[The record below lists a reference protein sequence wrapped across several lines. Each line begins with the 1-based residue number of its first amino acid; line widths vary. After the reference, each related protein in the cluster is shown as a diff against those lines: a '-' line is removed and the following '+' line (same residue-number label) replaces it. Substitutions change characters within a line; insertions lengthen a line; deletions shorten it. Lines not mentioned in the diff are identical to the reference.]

1 MSGWYCPNCG
11 RLFAHRD
18 QPHSCIPSNVRD
30 ALEKVKPALRPLLDE
45 LIALVSDLTNVK
57 IEHASGSFMAKAP
70 ATFCSFRPR
79 AKDVQVSFILGEKLA
94 VFPISKSMRLSTNRV
109 AHAVHV
115 DEMSTVDEQL
125 RSWIREAH
133 RLSTSR
139 SRRSTD

>member
-1 MSGWYCPNCG
+1 M
-11 RLFAHRD
+11 
-18 QPHSCIPSNVRD
+18 RD

-79 AKDVQVSFILGEKLA
+79 AKDVQVSFILGEELA